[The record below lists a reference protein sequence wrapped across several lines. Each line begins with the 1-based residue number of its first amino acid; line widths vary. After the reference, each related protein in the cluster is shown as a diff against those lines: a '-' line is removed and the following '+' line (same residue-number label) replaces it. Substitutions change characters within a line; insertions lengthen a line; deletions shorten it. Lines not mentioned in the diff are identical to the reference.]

1 MFRPCEIGEGI
12 RMQVDGGMAAT
23 RASASA
29 AAVSVVEA
37 EPLESRPD
45 GFGGVVS
52 LRGEHD
58 FATIDAI
65 ERAVTQTEENVLLD
79 LSACEFID
87 SAVIGAI
94 LACVREL
101 AHRGS
106 RLELVAPPENTTVS
120 HILDVA
126 GLREILT
133 VHERRPYE
141 VPIDTDSC
149 VW

>member
-1 MFRPCEIGEGI
+1 
-12 RMQVDGGMAAT
+12 MQADAGMAAT
-23 RASASA
+23 RASESA

-58 FATIDAI
+58 FATTDAI
-65 ERAVTQTEENVLLD
+65 ERAVTEAHDNVLLD
-79 LSACEFID
+79 LSACDFLD

-106 RLELVAPPENTTVS
+106 HLELVAPPENTTVS

-126 GLREILT
+126 GLRAILT
-133 VHERRPYE
+133 VHERRPLDVATLMGGE
-141 VPIDTDSC
+141 LLGPREPASAEP
-149 VW
+149 

>member
-1 MFRPCEIGEGI
+1 MNGHS
-12 RMQVDGGMAAT
+12 AAT

-29 AAVSVVEA
+29 AAVSVVET
-37 EPLESRPD
+37 EPLESRPA
-45 GFGGVVS
+45 GFGSVVS

-65 ERAVTQTEENVLLD
+65 ERAVTQAEDNVLLD

-87 SAVIGAI
+87 STVIGAI
-94 LACVREL
+94 LTCVREL

-106 RLELVAPPENTTVS
+106 HLELVAPHENTTVS

-133 VHERRPYE
+133 VHERRPGPLK
-141 VPIDTDSC
+141 VPVDTDSR

>member
-1 MFRPCEIGEGI
+1 
-12 RMQVDGGMAAT
+12 MAAT
-23 RASASA
+23 RASESA

-45 GFGGVVS
+45 GFGAIVS
-52 LRGEHD
+52 LSGEHD
-58 FATIDAI
+58 FATTDAI
-65 ERAVTQTEENVLLD
+65 ERAVAQADDNVLLD
-79 LSACEFID
+79 LSACDFID

-106 RLELVAPPENTTVS
+106 RLELVAPRENTTVS

-126 GLREILT
+126 GIRAIVT
-133 VHERRPYE
+133 VHERRPSMTPAH
-141 VPIDTDSC
+141 VRHGC
-149 VW
+149 

>member
-1 MFRPCEIGEGI
+1 
-12 RMQVDGGMAAT
+12 MQADRERAAI

-29 AAVSVVEA
+29 AGVSVVEA
-37 EPLESRPD
+37 EPLESRPY
-45 GFGGVVS
+45 GFGAVVS

-58 FATIDAI
+58 FSTTDAI
-65 ERAVTQTEENVLLD
+65 ERAVTQAEENVLLD

-101 AHRGS
+101 AYRGS
-106 RLELVAPPENTTVS
+106 HLELVAPPGNAAVS

-126 GLREILT
+126 GLRAILT
-133 VHERRPYE
+133 VHERRPSLW
-141 VPIDTDSC
+141 VGHGRQ
-149 VW
+149 

>member
-1 MFRPCEIGEGI
+1 
-12 RMQVDGGMAAT
+12 MQRSSAAT

-29 AAVSVVEA
+29 AAVSVVET
-37 EPLESRPD
+37 EPLESRPA

-65 ERAVTQTEENVLLD
+65 ERAVTQADENVLLD

-87 SAVIGAI
+87 STVIGAI
-94 LACVREL
+94 LTCIREL

-133 VHERRPYE
+133 VHERRPGPLN
-141 VPIDTDSC
+141 VPVDTDSR

>member
-1 MFRPCEIGEGI
+1 MFRPTEIGEGLW
-12 RMQVDGGMAAT
+12 MQVEWDGAAT

-29 AAVSVVEA
+29 AAVSVVET
-37 EPLESRPD
+37 EPLESRPA

-65 ERAVTQTEENVLLD
+65 ERAITHAEENVLLD
-79 LSACEFID
+79 LSACEFLD
-87 SAVIGAI
+87 SAVIGVI
-94 LACVREL
+94 LTCVREL

-106 RLELVAPPENTTVS
+106 RLELIAPRENTTVS

-133 VHERRPYE
+133 VHERRPG
-141 VPIDTDSC
+141 T
-149 VW
+149 